1 MSGDLAY
8 LDVADAAE
16 LIRAKSLSPVEY
28 VTALL
33 ARIERHDG
41 NYNAFIALTP
51 ERALTAARAAEAE
64 IAAGR
69 WRGPFHGMPYALKD
83 IIDVEGLA
91 TTAHS
96 KILIGNIARQHAV
109 VTERLEAAGG
119 VLLGKLS
126 THEFAIGGPS
136 FDLPWPPARNPWSR
150 DHFCGG
156 SSSGS
161 GAGLAAGFF
170 PAALGSDTGGSIRNP
185 ASMCGITGMKPTYG
199 RVSRRGVAPL
209 AFSLDHIGP
218 MTRTVRDNAVMLQ
231 VVAGYDPRDP
241 GSADEPVSDY
251 GAMLDQGIRGLR
263 IGVIRHFYTRDVA
276 GNPEQV
282 EALEAAVTLLI
293 GAGAEITE
301 ITLPALQDFSACGQ
315 IILAAEAYA
324 VHEQWLKERP
334 QDYGARARERL
345 LAGATL
351 RAVDYLQ
358 AVRWR
363 LQLRDQ
369 VSAAFADIDL
379 AITASS
385 MDPACR
391 VDDEEA
397 LAANYWRQARMPFN
411 VTGQPGLVIPA
422 GFSKSGLPLS
432 LQLVGHPFSEAMLYR
447 VAQFYEDATGWTKRH
462 PPELLD

>member
-1 MSGDLAY
+1 MSGELAY
-8 LDVADAAE
+8 LGFAEAAE
-16 LIRAKSLSPVEY
+16 LIRAEKLSPVEY
-28 VTALL
+28 ATALL

-41 NYNAFIALTP
+41 KYNAFIALTP
-51 ERALTAARAAEAE
+51 ERALKAARAAEAE
-64 IAAGR
+64 ITAGR
-69 WRGPFHGMPYALKD
+69 WRGPFHGVPYALKD

-96 KILIGNIARQHAV
+96 KILKGNIARRHAV

-119 VLLGKLS
+119 GLLGKLS
-126 THEFAIGGPS
+126 THESAIGGPS
-136 FDLPWPPARNPWSR
+136 FALPWPPARNPWNR
-150 DHFCGG
+150 DQFCGG

-170 PAALGSDTGGSIRNP
+170 PAALGTDTGGSIRNP

-199 RVSRRGVAPL
+199 RVSRRGVVPL
-209 AFSLDHIGP
+209 AFSLDHVGP
-218 MTRTVRDNAVMLQ
+218 VTRTVRDNAMMLQ
-231 VVAGYDPRDP
+231 VIAGHDPADP
-241 GSADEPVSDY
+241 ASADEPVPDY
-251 GAMLDQGIRGLR
+251 GAMLGKDVKGLR
-263 IGVIRHFYTRDVA
+263 IGVIRHFYTKDVA
-276 GNPEQV
+276 ADPKQV
-282 EALEAAVTLLI
+282 DALDAAVRLFAE
-293 GAGAEITE
+293 AGAATAE
-301 ITLPALQDFSACGQ
+301 ITLPPLQDFSACGQ

-324 VHEQWLKERP
+324 VHERWLKERP

-345 LAGATL
+345 LAGAEL
-351 RAVDYLQ
+351 RAVEYLQ

-369 VSAAFADIDL
+369 VAAAFANIDV

-391 VDDEEA
+391 VDDDAA

-422 GFSKSGLPLS
+422 GFSKDRLPLS
-432 LQLVGHPFSEAMLYR
+432 LQLVGRPFTEPMLYR
-447 VAQFYEDATGWTKRH
+447 VAQFYEDATGWTKHH
-462 PPELLD
+462 PAGIAD